1 MTNRT
6 PRISVIRSAALAALL
21 AGLGMGAAQAVEF
34 RSADTHNA
42 DDYPTVAAVKY
53 MGELLEKK
61 SGGKHKIK
69 VFNKQ
74 ALGSEKETIDQVKI
88 GALDFTRVNVGPMNA
103 ICPLTQVPTMPF
115 LFSSIAHM
123 RKSLDGPVGEEILK
137 SCELSL
143 IHI

>member
-1 MTNRT
+1 MN
-6 PRISVIRSAALAALL
+6 IRPTHLPAAIAAATLALI
-21 AGLGMGAAQAVEF
+21 GGVAQATEF

-74 ALGSEKETIDQVKI
+74 ALGSEKETVDQVKI
-88 GALDFTRVNVGPMNA
+88 GALDFTRVNVGPMNQ
-103 ICPLTQVPTMPF
+103 ICPLTQVK
-115 LFSSIAHM
+115 SSAPIFT
-123 RKSLDGPVGEEILK
+123 
-137 SCELSL
+137 
-143 IHI
+143 